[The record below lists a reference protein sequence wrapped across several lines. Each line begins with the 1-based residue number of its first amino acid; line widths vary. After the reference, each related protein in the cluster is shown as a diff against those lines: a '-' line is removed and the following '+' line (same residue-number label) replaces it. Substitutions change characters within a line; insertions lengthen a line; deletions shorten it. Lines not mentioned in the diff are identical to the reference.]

1 MIFIEACL
9 NKEITKNHDTPAGL
23 PSLEGDG
30 GGGLIIKEIISPP
43 TPHPTL
49 PSVYEIR
56 NLNILTRFLHQKY
69 QMLKNHLNLILM
81 LDVEP

>member
-23 PSLEGDG
+23 PSPGGDG
-30 GGGLIIKEIISPP
+30 GGGVKIKVLFHH
-43 TPHPTL
+43 HPTL